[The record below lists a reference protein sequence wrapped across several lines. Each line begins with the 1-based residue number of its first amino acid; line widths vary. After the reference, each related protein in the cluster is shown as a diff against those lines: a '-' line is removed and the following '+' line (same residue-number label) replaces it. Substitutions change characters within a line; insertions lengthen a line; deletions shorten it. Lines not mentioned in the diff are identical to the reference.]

1 MREMDASVTTA
12 DELPEMLTVSEAARR
27 LRIGRTLA
35 YQLAA
40 RVLDGQPGGIPTIRL
55 GGTLRVPSTA
65 LDELMRVG
73 RVPTPDGLTAAV
85 ADAIDNYLGDGR
97 VTGPTERPR
106 GRRRRAGTNGTAQLS
121 LLEAD

>member
-1 MREMDASVTTA
+1 MREMGAAVTTA

-40 RVLDGQPGGIPTIRL
+40 RFLDGQPGGIPTIRL

-65 LDELMRVG
+65 LDEFMRV
-73 RVPTPDGLTAAV
+73 RRIPTPDGLTATV
-85 ADAIDNYLGDGR
+85 ADAIDDYLGDGR
-97 VTGPTERPR
+97 VTGPTETPPGPR
-106 GRRRRAGTNGTAQLS
+106 R
-121 LLEAD
+121 